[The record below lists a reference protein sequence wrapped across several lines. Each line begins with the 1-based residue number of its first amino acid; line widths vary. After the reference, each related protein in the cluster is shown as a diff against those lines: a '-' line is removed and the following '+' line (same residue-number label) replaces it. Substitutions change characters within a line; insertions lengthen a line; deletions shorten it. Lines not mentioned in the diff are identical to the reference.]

1 MHNKHIFIV
10 DAENAELAISKV
22 KTELELDE
30 SLTSNNWYSICGAV
44 DTVSGA
50 YTLNDDYR
58 ECDGLK
64 TIEGINKE
72 INEYIS
78 KERYDKL
85 KARLQECV
93 DKHEWHMAEYYA
105 KQLDGIEVATH
116 TGFDLKN
123 NIVDINEFDKF
134 SFGVTIWTENENNN
148 DLSLFAVIVDFH
160 S

>member
-10 DAENAELAISKV
+10 QADNAELAISQV

-30 SLTSNNWYSICGAV
+30 SLTSNNWFTVCGAV

-58 ECDGLK
+58 DCDELK

-72 INEYIS
+72 ISEYIS

-85 KARLQECV
+85 KEQLQECV
-93 DKHEWHMAEYYA
+93 DKHQWHMAGYYA
-105 KQLDGIEVATH
+105 NQLDGIEVATH
-116 TGFDLKN
+116 TGFDLKK
-123 NIVDINEFDKF
+123 NIVGINEFDKF
-134 SFGVTIWTENENNN
+134 SFGVTIWTENNN

>member
-1 MHNKHIFIV
+1 MHNNHIFIV

-30 SLTSNNWYSICGAV
+30 SLTSNNWFMVLGAV
-44 DTVSGA
+44 DTISGA
-50 YTLNDDYR
+50 YTSDSDYQ
-58 ECDGLK
+58 GNLK

-72 INEYIS
+72 ISEYIS

-85 KARLQECV
+85 KEQLQESV
-93 DKHEWHMAEYYA
+93 DKHQWSMAEYYA

-116 TGFDLKN
+116 TGFDLQKN
-123 NIVDINEFDKF
+123 ITGINEFDKF
-134 SFGVTIWTENENNN
+134 SFGVTIWTDNNN

>member
-10 DAENAELAISKV
+10 DAENAELAIWRV

-30 SLTSNNWYSICGAV
+30 SLTSNNWYSVCGAV

-58 ECDGLK
+58 DCEGLK

-72 INEYIS
+72 ISEYIS

-85 KARLQECV
+85 KEQLQESV
-93 DKHEWHMAEYYA
+93 DKHQWSMAEYYA

-116 TGFDLKN
+116 TGFDLQKN
-123 NIVDINEFDKF
+123 ITGINEFDKF
-134 SFGVTIWTENENNN
+134 SFGVTIWTENNN
-148 DLSLFAVIVDFH
+148 DLPLFAVIVDFH